1 MFGAINESVLN
12 NLEKIYLDKG
22 EKVFKLEFNKYIKT
36 IKENKDLKEFYEV
49 YDLFKQVNFD
59 DESIAKEFVEESINY
74 LKSFD
79 KTQITKLN
87 YIEESVLT
95 NNEMSIEY
103 KLDQLIFNEGI
114 NLKDKATLKVKLI
127 KQITKKDEMAIDY
140 KSKFKVLHEKINEN
154 VIKLNETESKILE
167 LFVENDNEKINNF
180 YLNLI
185 NEASEIVENKIL
197 RADDSVVIKK
207 LVEVKHKLNDL
218 KNKKPSIQEIE
229 NITILKESFN

>member
-12 NLEKIYLDKG
+12 NLEKIYLEEGD
-22 EKVFKLEFNKYIKT
+22 EIFKKEFNKYIKT
-36 IKENKDLKEFYEV
+36 IKENKDLKEFYGV

-79 KTQITKLN
+79 KTQITKLG
-87 YIEESVLT
+87 YIEEPAST
-95 NNEMSIEY
+95 NNDASIEY
-103 KLDQLIFNEGI
+103 KLDQLIFNESI

-127 KQITKKDEMAIDY
+127 KQITKKDKEAINY

-154 VIKLNETESKILE
+154 VSKLNDTESKILE

-185 NEASEIVENKIL
+185 NETTESVDNKIL
-197 RADDSVVIKK
+197 NAEDSNTIKK
-207 LVEVKHKLNDL
+207 LVEVKQKLTKL
-218 KNKKPSIQEIE
+218 KNQTPTIQQIESIV
-229 NITILKESFN
+229 TLKESFN

>member
-1 MFGAINESVLN
+1 MFGAINESILN

-22 EKVFKLEFNKYIKT
+22 DEAFKKEFNKYIKT
-36 IKENKDLKEFYEV
+36 IKENKDLKEFYGL

-79 KTQITKLN
+79 RTQITKLD
-87 YIEESVLT
+87 YIEESVST
-95 NNEMSIEY
+95 SNDASVEY
-103 KLDQLIFNEGI
+103 KLDQLIFNESI
-114 NLKDKATLKVKLI
+114 NLKDKAILKVKLI
-127 KQITKKDEMAIDY
+127 KQITKKDKEAINY

-154 VIKLNETESKILE
+154 VSKLNDTESKILE

-185 NEASEIVENKIL
+185 NETTEVVDNKIL
-197 RADDSVVIKK
+197 NADDSTTIKK
-207 LVEVKHKLNDL
+207 LVEVKQKLTKL
-218 KNKKPSIQEIE
+218 KNQTPTIQQIESIV
-229 NITILKESFN
+229 TLKESFN

>member
-1 MFGAINESVLN
+1 
-12 NLEKIYLDKG
+12 
-22 EKVFKLEFNKYIKT
+22 
-36 IKENKDLKEFYEV
+36 
-49 YDLFKQVNFD
+49 
-59 DESIAKEFVEESINY
+59 
-74 LKSFD
+74 
-79 KTQITKLN
+79 
-87 YIEESVLT
+87 
-95 NNEMSIEY
+95 
-103 KLDQLIFNEGI
+103 
-114 NLKDKATLKVKLI
+114 
-127 KQITKKDEMAIDY
+127 
-140 KSKFKVLHEKINEN
+140 
-154 VIKLNETESKILE
+154 LE

>member
-95 NNEMSIEY
+95 NNEASIGY

-114 NLKDKATLKVKLI
+114 SLKDKATLKVKLI
-127 KQITKKDEMAIDY
+127 KQITKKDEVAIDY

-185 NEASEIVENKIL
+185 NEVSEIVENKIL
-197 RADDSVVIKK
+197 RAEDSVVIKK